1 MSASA
6 NVASANVQSAHVQSA
21 NVGADIM
28 MHININIKVCR
39 NMYVISYVS

>member
-1 MSASA
+1 MSATANVASA
-6 NVASANVQSAHVQSA
+6 NVASANVQSA

-28 MHININIKVCR
+28 MHNNIKVCR